1 MIRKYKLLK
10 REGFKAAI
18 YRDSPRKVSYHRI
31 KALIDIP
38 SIGVKAGDL
47 GGYVTNRKILSHEG
61 NCWIGENARVAGFV
75 RVEDNA
81 YITENANVLT
91 ANTFDFMSRA
101 SRDTTISGNA
111 YIGGNAKI
119 KTTIRP
125 ANLRTVIDG
134 NASIVGD
141 VSLIDMERISDNA
154 TIGGYVVIE
163 KSNILG
169 DTIISDKA
177 NINKSTIRDCRISEA
192 SIVRNGATLINV
204 AISGKAIIGEGQEF
218 SNCSFNENAV
228 FMNDLSD
235 APKVFIT
242 PEGEHSDN
250 NALNMSSSGTLDSL
264 QLDSLGN
271 ESTSVKMFNEIV
283 EKIDAYE
290 TDIVKIIRY
299 PIMTDRT
306 DPHTVAMV
314 TAQNHVKRLLD
325 NPSDQVFADAVLR
338 LEEKFLA
345 AESNAIKIATSE
357 LTDTQLKK
365 ATKARDLFS
374 LASDEASGEHER
386 KAAFIQGFKQL
397 QGVVT
402 VPEIAMD
409 TFREKL
415 GFKELTML

>member
-10 REGFKAAI
+10 KENFTAAI
-18 YRDSPRKVSYHRI
+18 YRDSRKTVAYRRI

-47 GGYVTNRKILSHEG
+47 GGYVTSRKILAHEG

-75 RVEDNA
+75 CVEGDA
-81 YITENANVLT
+81 HITQNANVLT
-91 ANTFDFMSRA
+91 TNTRDIMIRA

-119 KTTIRP
+119 KTTIMS
-125 ANLRTVIDG
+125 ANLRTIIDG
-134 NASIVGD
+134 NASIIGD
-141 VSLIDMERISDNA
+141 VSLIEMGKISDNA
-154 TIGGYVVIE
+154 TIGGYAVIE

-169 DTIISDKA
+169 ATIISDKA
-177 NINKSTIRDCRISEA
+177 NINKSTIRDCRISGA

-218 SNCSFNENAV
+218 SNCSFSENAV
-228 FMNDLSD
+228 FMNDVSD

-250 NALNMSSSGTLDSL
+250 NALNMSFPGILDSL
-264 QLDSLGN
+264 QLDSLVN
-271 ESTSVKMFNEIV
+271 ESASMKMFNEIV

-290 TDIVKIIRY
+290 TDIVRIIRY
-299 PIMTDRT
+299 PTMTDRT
-306 DPHTVAMV
+306 DSHTVAMV
-314 TAQNHVKRLLD
+314 AARNHAIRLLD
-325 NPSDQVFADAVLR
+325 NPSDQTFTDAVLR

-357 LTDTQLKK
+357 LTDAQLKK

-374 LASDEASGEHER
+374 LASDESAGEHER
-386 KAAFIQGFKQL
+386 KSAFIQGFKQL
-397 QGVVT
+397 QGVIT
-402 VPEIAMD
+402 VPETAVD

-415 GFKELTML
+415 GFKELAML

>member
-10 REGFKAAI
+10 KEDFRAAI
-18 YRDSPRKVSYHRI
+18 YCDSPRTVPYRRI

-47 GGYVTNRKILSHEG
+47 GGYVTSRNILSHEG
-61 NCWIGENARVAGFV
+61 NCWIGEDARVAGFV
-75 RVEDNA
+75 SVEGNA
-81 YITENANVLT
+81 HITKNADILT
-91 ANTFDFMSRA
+91 NTFDFMSRV
-101 SRDTTISGNA
+101 SRNTTISGNA

-134 NASIVGD
+134 KASIVGD
-141 VSLIDMERISDNA
+141 ASLVDMERISDNA
-154 TIGGYVVIE
+154 TISGYVVIE

-169 DTIISDKA
+169 ATIISDKA
-177 NINKSTIRDCRISEA
+177 NINKSTIRDCRISES

-204 AISGKAIIGEGQEF
+204 VLSGKAIIGEGQEF
-218 SNCSFNENAV
+218 SNCSFSENAV
-228 FMNDLSD
+228 FMNDISD

-242 PEGEHSDN
+242 PEGEHSEN
-250 NALNMSSSGTLDSL
+250 NALNMSSPDAFDSL
-264 QLDSLGN
+264 QLDSSGN
-271 ESTSVKMFNEIV
+271 ESASAKMFNEIV

-290 TDIVKIIRY
+290 TDIVSIIRY
-299 PIMTDRT
+299 PVMTDRT
-306 DPHTVAMV
+306 NNYTVAMV
-314 TAQNHVKRLLD
+314 AARNHAMRLLS
-325 NPSDQVFADAVLR
+325 NPSDQSFTDAVLR

-357 LTDTQLKK
+357 LTDVQLKK
-365 ATKARDLFS
+365 TTKARDLFS
-374 LASDEASGEHER
+374 LASNEAAGEHER
-386 KAAFIQGFKQL
+386 KSAFIQGFKQL

-402 VPEIAMD
+402 VPEIAVD

-415 GFKELTML
+415 GFKELAML